1 MDTATQDPVK
11 PFPAPAVEWRPYQR
25 RATNAA
31 VLALKAG
38 KAALIVLPTGSGK
51 SLNAADAA
59 RRAHVAGFRTL
70 ILAPSR
76 ELVQQDAAAVTKAT
90 GNTVMPSPACAGLRP
105 VDPERAV
112 AVGTPPPPAARL
124 R

>member
-38 KAALIVLPTGSGK
+38 KAALLVLPTGSGK

-76 ELVQQDAAAVTKAT
+76 ELVQQDAAAVTRVT
-90 GNTVMPSPACAGLRP
+90 GNTVTPSLACAGLGP
-105 VDPERAV
+105 VDVDGAV
-112 AVGTPPPPAARL
+112 VIGTPQTVVRRL
-124 R
+124 